1 MPAKNRP
8 PASAT
13 GSTLAVQ
20 AGGGPRRRTRLAS
33 WRVLLPVLLL
43 LGLVAWEGSRL
54 YLQRRDRMLVDAATR
69 AVETRDLSSARVW
82 LQRLYLTH
90 PNDVATYRLIARFHA
105 TQRHPEELTWR
116 LRVVQTGPATLDD
129 YLSWASAALRL
140 GQVGVAREAL
150 ARVPSAW
157 QENAGYHEL
166 CAGVAVALGQ
176 PQAADDH
183 FSAAVRLEPSDPIH
197 PINLAA
203 LRLTAAAEETRQAAR
218 STLERLAAAASPPPV
233 SAVRAL
239 LNDALLRRD
248 AARTARF
255 RAALRQHADHT
266 LDDDLA
272 CLSAAPTVEE
282 RRAELTPLQEKVA
295 NDPPQALQVAEWMIG
310 AGDAAGAL
318 VWLRKLPAVLRSD
331 VGLQTAEADA
341 LTALRDWS
349 GLRTALEG
357 KNWQSYDFMR
367 VALLVRC
374 DREGAAGSTTAA
386 TAAPRWSDVVT
397 ACRGNGYNLFL
408 LAQTVASW
416 SWPTEAEALYWRVS
430 ELGYPSRGP
439 ALEAL
444 WGFYQ
449 GGRNTGGLL
458 RVARE
463 QLRDEPK
470 DPGVRNNVAFL
481 SLLSGVGG
489 PEPKRLAE
497 ENFRGQPGNPNVAAT
512 HAYALYLD
520 GRYEEGLRVLVPF
533 GEGGEGQAGGVAL
546 YLALLQQ
553 AVGQGEAAARSA
565 SAVDPRKLLPEERV
579 LLQKLGVKA
588 S

>member
-1 MPAKNRP
+1 MPAKNRL

-20 AGGGPRRRTRLAS
+20 AGGGPRRRTRFTS
-33 WRVLLPVLLL
+33 WRFLLPGLLL
-43 LGLVAWEGSRL
+43 LGLLAWGGSRL
-54 YLQRRDRMLVDAATR
+54 YLQRRDRMLMDAATR
-69 AVETRDLSSARVW
+69 AVETRDLPSARVW

-105 TQRHPEELTWR
+105 TQHHPEELTWR

-129 YLSWASAALRL
+129 HLSWASAALRL
-140 GQVGVAREAL
+140 NQVGVAREAL
-150 ARVPSAW
+150 ARVPPAW

-183 FSAAVRLEPSDPIH
+183 FSTAVRLEPSDPIH
-197 PINLAA
+197 AINLAA

-218 STLERLAAAASPPPV
+218 SSLERLAAASSPPPV

-248 AARTARF
+248 VARTARF
-255 RAALRQHADHT
+255 RAALGQHADHT

-272 CLSAAPTVEE
+272 CLSAAPTPEE
-282 RRAELTPLQEKVA
+282 RRAELIPLQQKVA
-295 NDPPQALQVAEWMIG
+295 NDPFQALQVAEWMIG

-318 VWLRKLPAVLRSD
+318 AWLRKLPAVPRSD
-331 VGLQTAEADA
+331 VGIQTAEADA
-341 LTALRDWS
+341 LTALRDWP

-374 DREGAAGSTTAA
+374 DREGTAGSTA
-386 TAAPRWSDVVT
+386 TTAPRWSDVVT
-397 ACRGNGYNLFL
+397 ACRGNGFNLFL
-408 LAQTVASW
+408 LAQTAAGW
-416 SWPTEAEALYWRVS
+416 SWPTEAEALYWRVT

-449 GGRNTGGLL
+449 GGLNTAGLL

-470 DPGVRNNVAFL
+470 DPGIRNNFAFL

-497 ENFRGQPGNPNVAAT
+497 ENFRGQPENPNVAAT
-512 HAYALYLD
+512 YAYALYLD
-520 GRYEEGLRVLVPF
+520 GRYEEGLRVLSRF
-533 GEGGEGQAGGVAL
+533 GEGGGGQAGGVAL

-553 AVGQGEAAARSA
+553 AAGQGEAATRFAA
-565 SAVDPRKLLPEERV
+565 AVDPRKLLPEERL
-579 LLQKLGVKA
+579 LLQKLGVKGP
-588 S
+588 

>member
-1 MPAKNRP
+1 MPAKNRL

-20 AGGGPRRRTRLAS
+20 AGGSHRRTRLS

-43 LGLVAWEGSRL
+43 LGLLVWGATRF
-54 YLQRRDRMLVDAATR
+54 YIQRRDRMLVDAATR
-69 AVETRDLSSARVW
+69 AVETRDFSSARVW

-90 PNDVATYRLIARFHA
+90 PNDVAAYRLIARFHA

-116 LRVVQTGPATLDD
+116 LRVIQTGPVTLDD

-140 GQVGVAREAL
+140 GQVGVARGAL
-150 ARVPSAW
+150 ARVPPAW

-166 CAGVAVALGQ
+166 SAGVAVAAGQ

-183 FSAAVRLEPSDPIH
+183 LAAAVRLDPSNPVH
-197 PINLAA
+197 AINLAA
-203 LRLTAAAEETRQAAR
+203 LRLTAATEETRQAAR
-218 STLERLAAAASPPPV
+218 ASLEGLATGSPPPV

-239 LNDALLRRD
+239 LNDAVLRRD
-248 AARTARF
+248 AARTTRF
-255 RAALRQHADHT
+255 RSALGQHADHT

-272 CLSAAPTVEE
+272 CLSATPSPEG
-282 RRAELTPLQEKVA
+282 RRVGLASLRQKVA
-295 NDPPQALQVAEWMIG
+295 ADPIQALQVAEWMIS

-318 VWLRKLPAVLRSD
+318 EWLRGLAAAYRSD
-331 VGLQTAEADA
+331 VGLQTGQADA

-349 GLRTALEG
+349 GLRALLEG
-357 KNWQSYDFMR
+357 KDWQGYDFMR

-374 DREGAAGSTTAA
+374 DREGAASTA
-386 TAAPRWSDVVT
+386 RWPDAVS
-397 ACRGNGYNLFL
+397 ACRGNGANLFL

-416 SWPTEAEALYWRVS
+416 SWPAEAEALYWRVT

-444 WGFYQ
+444 WDLNQ
-449 GGRNTGGLL
+449 AAANTGGLL

-463 QLRDEPK
+463 QFRDDPK
-470 DPGVRNNVAFL
+470 DPGTRNNFAFL

-489 PEPKRLAE
+489 PEPKRVAE
-497 ENFRGQPGNPNVAAT
+497 ENFLARPENPNVAAT

-520 GRYEEGLRVLVPF
+520 GHYEEGLCVLNRF
-533 GEGGEGQAGGVAL
+533 DGNRMQATGAAL
-546 YLALLQQ
+546 YLALLQR
-553 AVGQGEAAARSA
+553 ATGQGEAATRSA
-565 SAVDPRKLLPEERV
+565 ATVDPRKLLPEERL
-579 LLQKLGVKA
+579 LLQKIGVKNP
-588 S
+588 